1 MLFKNREACLE
12 HLVEIGKFQY
22 KGTQTNTYISAA
34 NKLHFQSITS
44 NKGNDDSEIG
54 CNGTFDS
61 LLCWEAIPA
70 NTTVTIQCPEIVGL
84 FDHTSNRLT
93 HLFFLF
99 HDP

>member
-12 HLVEIGKFQY
+12 HLVEIGKFAY
-22 KGTQTNTYISAA
+22 KGTQTNIFQLLINSI
-34 NKLHFQSITS
+34 FQSIS
-44 NKGNDDSEIG
+44 PNKGNDDSEIG

-61 LLCWEAIPA
+61 LLCWEAMPA

-84 FDHTSNRLT
+84 FDHTSNILT
-93 HLFFLF
+93 HLVFLF